1 MKKTQ
6 PVTTGETS
14 TRFNNVERREW
25 WLWST
30 AVLITLMLTMGL
42 VSFLFPH
49 ASPGSHEFDGME
61 VVTIVRG
68 LVGLILLFDVYVVF
82 QQLQIHRIRRRL
94 LDHEEMFRLITEN
107 AADMIAVVS
116 AEGQRLYNSPS
127 YYKVLGYTA
136 EDLIA
141 SSGFEQIHPEDQ
153 PRVRQASEEART
165 HGVGRRIEYRV
176 RHKDGNWRNLEST
189 ASAIRNAAG
198 EVDKLVIVNRDITD
212 RKRLEEQFRQSQK
225 MEAVGRLSG
234 GIAHDFNNLL
244 GVMIG
249 FCEILQ
255 EQVMQD
261 PVLSDSVS
269 EILKAG
275 KKAAAL
281 TRQLLAFSRQQV
293 LEPTVLELNR
303 TISEIEK
310 MLNRIIGED
319 IELATTLDSTLRRV
333 KADEGQIE
341 QVILN
346 LAVNARDAMP
356 DGGKLLIETK
366 NIQIDERFAASFPYP
381 VKAGAYVLL
390 SVSDSGMGMDSTTQ
404 AHMFEPFFTTKEKG
418 KGTGLGLATVYGIVK
433 QSGGY
438 IDVASEL
445 GRGTTFKIY
454 LPRVDQEATPQIRKT
469 QDRQFTGT
477 GKTLLIVEDEES
489 LLKATCRL
497 LEGFGYNLLQATCG
511 ADALRISEHYSHKI
525 DLILA
530 DVVMPGMSGPELI
543 EQLKEKRPD
552 IKVVYM
558 SGYTG
563 QAVGRSEVFS
573 PNAPF
578 LLKPFSRADLGK
590 KLSAAL
596 DGEEIENPP
605 LLHA

>member
-1 MKKTQ
+1 
-6 PVTTGETS
+6 
-14 TRFNNVERREW
+14 
-25 WLWST
+25 
-30 AVLITLMLTMGL
+30 
-42 VSFLFPH
+42 
-49 ASPGSHEFDGME
+49 
-61 VVTIVRG
+61 
-68 LVGLILLFDVYVVF
+68 LLFDVYVVF

-116 AEGQRLYNSPS
+116 ADGQRLYNSPS

-141 SSGFEQIHPEDQ
+141 SSAFEQIHPEDQ
-153 PRVRQASEEART
+153 QRVRQASEEART
-165 HGVGRRIEYRV
+165 RGVGRRIEYRV
-176 RHKDGNWRNLEST
+176 RHKDGSWRNLEST
-189 ASAIRNAAG
+189 ASTIRNAAG
-198 EVDKLVIVNRDITD
+198 KVDKLVIVNRDITD

-275 KKAAAL
+275 NKAAAL

>member
-1 MKKTQ
+1 MNITQ

-141 SSGFEQIHPEDQ
+141 SSAFEQIHPEDQ
-153 PRVRQASEEART
+153 QRVRQASEEART
-165 HGVGRRIEYRV
+165 RGVGRRIEYRV
-176 RHKDGNWRNLEST
+176 RHKDGSWRNLEST
-189 ASAIRNAAG
+189 ASTIRNAAG

-469 QDRQFTGT
+469 QGRQLTGA

-511 ADALRISEHYSHKI
+511 ADALRISEYHLHEI
-525 DLILA
+525 DLVLA

-563 QAVGRSEVFS
+563 QSVGRSEVFS
-573 PNAPF
+573 PNTPF

-596 DGEEIENPP
+596 GGEEIENPP